1 MGLDA
6 FIKAKQ
12 TELTSNF
19 YQGQRIKK
27 SENI

>member
-19 YQGQRIKK
+19 YPFVCKLTFLC
-27 SENI
+27 